1 MPVDDSLPSLLVFSV
16 YGPNGSNT
24 RFIVGTAEGSKT
36 LIQITDGRIVDMPQ
50 SRFAPGWTPGFDQ
63 SVPDLNDPEP
73 DQAAIMRI
81 LYGSDC
87 YELFPQNPLHHKLEC
102 GHTVKTPRIT
112 GCGMNCEG
120 NTSLEDP
127 FCCPACIEQYI
138 EYLNEK
144 VPHSTSWQPV
154 DARERHEYQREQKKL
169 EKRASEMLRMELLVF
184 GRTCE
189 VVPSR
194 TGTREDGD
202 PAGLAQTVGRM
213 ILHEADEV
221 EKIGK
226 QRGRE
231 RSRSP
236 EREWRPKDN
245 KLRSAAR
252 SPSRAGRK
260 SASSSEPPRK
270 YRERSH
276 SPPRTRQSKSYKK
289 ELRRAAYLK
298 PGNKAVKK
306 VDEEDLLKAA
316 AKLRVASS
324 SESRGRLKHES
335 SVFSNPAIIAL
346 ALRGLTIEER
356 PSTAAR
362 EKSEKCSKMVVI
374 DEAIEKAG
382 LNHSEGNPELN
393 DVAGEMTKEVEH
405 K

>member
-1 MPVDDSLPSLLVFSV
+1 MPVDDALPSLLAFSV

-36 LIQITDGRIVDMPQ
+36 LIQITDGRIIDMPQ

-73 DQAAIMRI
+73 DQAAIIRI

-87 YELFPQNPLHHKLEC
+87 YELFPQNPLYHKLEC

-112 GCGMNCEG
+112 GCGINCEG

-138 EYLNEK
+138 EYPNEK
-144 VPHSTSWQPV
+144 VSHSTCWQPV
-154 DARERHEYQREQKKL
+154 DARERHKHQREQKEQ

-194 TGTREDGD
+194 TGTREDRNL
-202 PAGLAQTVGRM
+202 AGLAQAVGRM

-221 EKIGK
+221 EKVGK
-226 QRGRE
+226 QGGRE

-236 EREWRPKDN
+236 EREWRPKDS
-245 KLRSAAR
+245 KPRTAAR
-252 SPSRAGRK
+252 SQSRAGRK
-260 SASSSEPPRK
+260 SASSSEPLRK

-276 SPPRTRQSKSYKK
+276 SPPRVRHSKSDK
-289 ELRRAAYLK
+289 EELHRAAYPK
-298 PGNKAVKK
+298 SGNKAVKK

-316 AKLRVASS
+316 AKLQVASS
-324 SESRGRLKHES
+324 SESRGRLERES

-346 ALRGLTIEER
+346 ALRGLTIGEK
-356 PSTAAR
+356 PSTVAL
-362 EKSEKCSKMVVI
+362 EKSEKRSKMDAI
-374 DEAIEKAG
+374 DEAIETAG
-382 LNHSEGNPELN
+382 VNGSERTPKLN
-393 DVAGEMTKEVEH
+393 DVAEEATQEVEH